1 MYIGWSNYNGEKIA
15 EATAILNDLKCPF
28 VINQNRYSIFDRTVE
43 NNGLKETAKKLG
55 KGIIA
60 FSPLAQGLLTDK
72 YLYRIP
78 EDSRIKRDGRY
89 IQENALTP
97 KRLEQIKKLNE
108 LACERGQSLAQM
120 ALAWVLRDRVVT
132 SVLIGASKPQQILD
146 NIEAANNTDFS
157 GEELDIIEK
166 IYLSNMQ

>member
-1 MYIGWSNYNGEKIA
+1 M
-15 EATAILNDLKCPF
+15 
-28 VINQNRYSIFDRTVE
+28 
-43 NNGLKETAKKLG
+43 G

-78 EDSRIKRDGRY
+78 EDSRIKKDGRY

-108 LACERGQSLAQM
+108 LACERGQFLAQM

-132 SVLIGASKPQQILD
+132 SVLIGVSKPQKVLD